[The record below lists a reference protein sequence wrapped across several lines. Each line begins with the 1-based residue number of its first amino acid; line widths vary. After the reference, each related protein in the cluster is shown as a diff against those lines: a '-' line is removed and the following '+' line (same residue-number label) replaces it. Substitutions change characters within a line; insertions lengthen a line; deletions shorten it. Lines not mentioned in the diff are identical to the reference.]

1 MTISKADLK
10 RELLLA
16 LQEQLAQAEAAYAK
30 TREAAT
36 HEEAKPENDKD
47 TRALEQS
54 YLARGQATRVE
65 DLRTAIVD
73 VDSMQM
79 KDGPEDRPAAI
90 GVILV
95 VEDEDEKRTQYFM
108 APHGGGT
115 KLSGG
120 VHVITPKAP
129 LGGALLGKRAGDE
142 AEIVLAGKA
151 KTLSI
156 VSIR

>member
-1 MTISKADLK
+1 MSVSKADLK

-16 LQEQLAQAEAAYAK
+16 LKNELAQAEATYKK
-30 TREAAT
+30 TREGAT

-54 YLARGQATRVE
+54 YLARGQASRVE
-65 DLRTAIVD
+65 DLRVAIAD
-73 VDSMQM
+73 VEAMPI
-79 KDGPEDRPAAI
+79 KDGPEDRPAAL
-90 GVILV
+90 GVVLD
-95 VEDEDEKRTQYFM
+95 VEDDEEKRTTYFM

-115 KLSGG
+115 KLQGG
-120 VHVITPKAP
+120 VQVITPKAP
-129 LGGALLGKRAGDE
+129 LGRALLGKRAGDE
-142 AEIVLAGKA
+142 TEIVLAGKS